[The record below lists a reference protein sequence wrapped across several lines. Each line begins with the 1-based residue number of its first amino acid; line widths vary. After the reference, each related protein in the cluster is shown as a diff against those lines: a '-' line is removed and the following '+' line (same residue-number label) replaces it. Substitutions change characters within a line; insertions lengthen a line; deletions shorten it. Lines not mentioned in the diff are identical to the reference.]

1 MRWASAALER
11 RARQLSKGSGRGSH
25 CVLSGPVK
33 LGYALGILDSLGRRT
48 TAQLLLRREE
58 ARFMDKGEWVNAEGV
73 VILSATRL

>member
-1 MRWASAALER
+1 M
-11 RARQLSKGSGRGSH
+11 
-25 CVLSGPVK
+25 LSGPVT
-33 LGYALGILDSLGRRT
+33 LGAALGILDSLGRRT